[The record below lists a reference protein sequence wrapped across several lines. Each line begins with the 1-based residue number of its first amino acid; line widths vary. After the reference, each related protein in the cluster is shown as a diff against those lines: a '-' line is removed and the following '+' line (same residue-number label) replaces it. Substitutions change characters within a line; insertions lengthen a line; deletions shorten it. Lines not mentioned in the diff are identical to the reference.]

1 MNARRKLSPLWV
13 LLILL
18 GTGGCAGGSGSP
30 APTSAP
36 PPGPAYGVGP
46 TAATAAA
53 TATITIKD
61 FAYGDPLTVAPGAA
75 VTVTNMDAAAH
86 TVTADEGSAFDAQ
99 VKGGGTAT
107 FTAPT
112 KPGSYAYHCT
122 YHPGMHGT
130 LVVK

>member
-1 MNARRKLSPLWV
+1 MNARRKLSSLSV

-36 PPGPAYGVGP
+36 PPGPAYGAGP
-46 TAATAAA
+46 TAGTAAA

>member
-1 MNARRKLSPLWV
+1 MGAPDLAGRRRV
-13 LLILL
+13 RRRQRI
-18 GTGGCAGGSGSP
+18 AGVDVG
-30 APTSAP
+30 APTRP
-36 PPGPAYGVGP
+36 RLRGRPDGGHRRRHP
-46 TAATAAA
+46 
-53 TATITIKD
+53 ITIKD

>member
-1 MNARRKLSPLWV
+1 MNARRKLSALLV

-30 APTSAP
+30 ASTSAP
-36 PPGPAYGVGP
+36 PPGPAYGAGP
-46 TAATAAA
+46 TAGTAA
-53 TATITIKD
+53 ATITIKD

-86 TVTADEGSAFDAQ
+86 TVTADEGSAFDVQ
-99 VKGGGTAT
+99 VNGGGTAT

>member
-1 MNARRKLSPLWV
+1 MNARRKLSSLWL

-18 GTGGCAGGSGSP
+18 GAGGCAGGSGSP
-30 APTSAP
+30 ASTSAP
-36 PPGPAYGVGP
+36 PPGPAYGAGP
-46 TAATAAA
+46 TAGTAAA
-53 TATITIKD
+53 TTIITIKD

>member
-1 MNARRKLSPLWV
+1 MNARRKLSSLLV

-36 PPGPAYGVGP
+36 PPGPAYGAGP
-46 TAATAAA
+46 TAGTAA
-53 TATITIKD
+53 ATITIKD

>member
-1 MNARRKLSPLWV
+1 MNARRKLSSLWV

-36 PPGPAYGVGP
+36 PPGPAYGAGP
-46 TAATAAA
+46 TAGTAAA

>member
-1 MNARRKLSPLWV
+1 MNARRKLSALLV

-36 PPGPAYGVGP
+36 PPGPAYGAGP
-46 TAATAAA
+46 TAGTAAA